1 MVKLSVV
8 EAQLKKAG
16 CNFKLWGRSEVK
28 ELCEILLPGET
39 IAMAINGQYEAGFAM
54 LVATDFRVLLIDKK
68 PKYLTLKDIRFDMIT
83 ELDFSNR
90 LLNSTI
96 LIFTPNRELR
106 FTAWNSAR
114 LRKLFTHTQHKV
126 MEIRHHFMMQ
136 QFQQQQVSKN
146 TPPGLAMAQLRYGD
160 NFDPGYGNPP
170 SHELQVAEPQ
180 HFYQS
185 PAKQEES
192 RVRQLPEP
200 AAAVVH
206 FIDDATS
213 EQRKIAAA
221 MGAAGLQSIV
231 HNGKVIK
238 DYMAVPFTQR
248 WRKRPY
254 GFTNH
259 PVQRQQSAAQQ

>member
-8 EAQLKKAG
+8 EAQLKKVG
-16 CNFKLWGRSEVK
+16 CNFKMWGRSEVK

-90 LLNSTI
+90 MLNSTI

-146 TPPGLAMAQLRYGD
+146 TPPGLAMAQQRYGE
-160 NFDPGYGNPP
+160 NYDPSYGNPP
-170 SHELQVAEPQ
+170 SHEPPVDEAQ
-180 HFYQS
+180 HFYQP
-185 PAKQEES
+185 PARQDAHP
-192 RVRQLPEP
+192 VRQESVPV
-200 AAAVVH
+200 AVINH
-206 FIDDATS
+206 IEDATS

-221 MGAAGLQSIV
+221 MGSAGLKSIV

-259 PVQRQQSAAQQ
+259 PVQRTLPAPEQ